1 MSNLEVNI
9 EVLQAD
15 GLAVKDTNFLGIP
28 TSSDPYIEVR
38 FKPAGPATPE
48 GDVQFLGKTPVIRK
62 TVAPKWDGL
71 PPFTCQMPIDK
82 LKQDACFELTVM
94 DWDKMTEDDLMG
106 VVHVYVHPE
115 RTVKAETKW
124 HGIPATSAAGD
135 EATGRIQATLMT
147 RRC

>member
-1 MSNLEVNI
+1 MEIRQGLWISFWGGAGMA
-9 EVLQAD
+9 LQAD

-94 DWDKMTEDDLMG
+94 VPST
-106 VVHVYVHPE
+106 
-115 RTVKAETKW
+115 
-124 HGIPATSAAGD
+124 ITSNSF
-135 EATGRIQATLMT
+135 
-147 RRC
+147 